1 MGALLKQPKL
11 LRQILVP
18 VAGLSLLAASFSGAP
33 AAVAAGT
40 ASISGSVQ
48 MQAGLNA
55 SMIIIDAY
63 KNDAFV
69 GETRIWSGSG
79 TYTLEGLEPGTYKV
93 KFSAYGDGGGAPVNV
108 SEWYDDKELASS
120 AQTISLTTG
129 QAQANVSAVLNTGAT
144 VSGKATVPAGVD
156 PTKITVDATR
166 DGEYSSYRAS
176 LKADGTYSL
185 TNMIAGQYRL
195 NFYWGDNATPSPI
208 ISTYL
213 GGVNWPAATLVNV
226 PKQGNVTGQN
236 ITLAAAGI
244 LTGKVTVPV
253 GVDVTKVAVSL
264 TNPAKPADFGGYTT
278 PKANGEFSLGG
289 LVPASYRISFGW
301 SGDQSPVVSAYY
313 GPPDATADT
322 ATLVAVSS
330 AQPTVGINQTLIAA
344 AQIKGK
350 VTVPAGFSAANI
362 LVMAKDTAGVK
373 WMGSGQT
380 DGTGAFT
387 IGGLPAGS
395 YKLEYSPGN
404 QNLLNQWHGQKLDAA
419 SSEAV
424 SVTTGQILPIANEA
438 LLPGAV
444 VSGTLAIP
452 AGSQS
457 QYKYA
462 TATGPGGV
470 GSASVSDDG
479 TFSFTKLP
487 AGTYTI
493 EFNRSSGLTTD
504 LEASFYK
511 DKAESLGAASATPI
525 TVATGEAKTGLTT
538 TARTGGT
545 LTGKIVG
552 TDGQPLNN
560 VPVRVYT
567 KDGSLVTRGANTIAD
582 GTFKVTGLST
592 GSYLV
597 SANMIP
603 TRPSGSLGTI
613 FSGNVKTEGAASNV
627 TTTVGT
633 NTDIGTLSFATAGN
647 AGTGFADVP
656 AGGQFSTEITWMA
669 TAGISTGWTEA
680 DGSKTFRPLTPV
692 NRDAMA
698 AFMYRLAGKPAFTP
712 PATSPFADVPTNS
725 QFYKEITWLADK
737 GVSTGW
743 TEADGSKTYR
753 PVQAVNRDAMA
764 AFMYRLALKP
774 AFTPPATS
782 PFTDVPTNSQFYK
795 EITWLAAQGIST
807 GWTEADNSKTFRPV
821 NAVNRDAMAA
831 FMYRYNAK
839 FNAG

>member
-1 MGALLKQPKL
+1 MKQSKL
-11 LRQILVP
+11 LRQLLVP

-48 MQAGLNA
+48 MQAGVNA

-63 KNDAFV
+63 KD
-69 GETRIWSGSG
+69 GQYYDETRIWSESG
-79 TYTLEGLEPGTYKV
+79 DYTLEGLEPGTYKLL
-93 KFSAYGDGGGAPVNV
+93 FSAYGDQVNLPIA
-108 SEWYDDKELASS
+108 EWYDDKEAQEAAQPITLAAGEARSG
-120 AQTISLTTG
+120 I
-129 QAQANVSAVLNTGAT
+129 SAVMSAGAS

-156 PTKITVDATR
+156 PTKITVEATR

-195 NFYWGDNATPSPI
+195 YFSWGAGFGQDSTPSPI
-208 ISTYL
+208 ISSYL

-226 PKQGNVTGQN
+226 PKQGIVTGQN
-236 ITLAAAGI
+236 ITLAPAGI
-244 LTGKVTVPV
+244 VTGKVTVPA
-253 GVDVTKVAVSL
+253 GVDVTKVSVYLS
-264 TNPAKPADFGGYTT
+264 NSAKPADPGGYTN
-278 PKANGEFSLGG
+278 PKANGEFSVGG
-289 LVPASYRISFGW
+289 LVPASYRVTFGW
-301 SGDQSPVVSAYY
+301 SGNDSPVLDAYY
-313 GPPDATADT
+313 GPAGATQDT
-322 ATLVAVSS
+322 TTLVNVPPV
-330 AQPTVGINQTLIAA
+330 QPVTGINQTLLAA
-344 AQIKGK
+344 AKIKGK

-362 LVMAKDTAGVK
+362 LVMAKAPDGLA
-373 WMGSGQT
+373 WMGSAQT
-380 DGTGAFT
+380 DGTGAFS
-387 IGGLPAGS
+387 IGGLPSGS
-395 YKLEYSPGN
+395 YKLEYSASN
-404 QNLLNQWHGQKLDAA
+404 QNLLHQWHGQKLDASA
-419 SSEAV
+419 STAV
-424 SVTTGQILPIANEA
+424 TVATGGVLTVANES

-444 VSGTLAIP
+444 VSGSLTLP
-452 AGSQS
+452 ASLAGEDS
-457 QYKYA
+457 
-462 TATGPGGV
+462 
-470 GSASVSDDG
+470 SVSLVGPNGFSRFLNVDDNSN
-479 TFSFTKLP
+479 FSFDKLP
-487 AGTYTI
+487 AGTYSI
-493 EFNRSSGLTTD
+493 EFNRSSGVSTNS
-504 LEASFYK
+504 EASFYK
-511 DKAESLGAASATPI
+511 DKAESLGTASATQV
-525 TVATGEAKTGLTT
+525 TVTTGEAKTGLTST
-538 TARTGGT
+538 VKAGGT

-567 KDGSLVTRGANTIAD
+567 KDGSLVTRGANTIAN
-582 GTFKVTGLST
+582 GTFKVTGLTT

-613 FSGNVKTEGAASNV
+613 FSGNVKTEGTASNV
-627 TTTVGT
+627 STTVGT

-669 TAGISTGWTEA
+669 TAGISTGWTET
-680 DGSKTFRPLTPV
+680 DGSKTFRPLSPV

-698 AFMYRLAGKPAFTP
+698 AFMYRLADKPAFTP
-712 PATSPFADVPTNS
+712 PVTSPFADVPTNS

-764 AFMYRLALKP
+764 AFMYRLAGKP
-774 AFTPPATS
+774 AFTPPAVS
-782 PFTDVPTNSQFYK
+782 PFTDVPTSSQFYK

-807 GWTEADNSKTFRPV
+807 GWTEGDGSKTFRPV

-839 FNAG
+839 FNAS

>member
-1 MGALLKQPKL
+1 MGALLKQRKL
-11 LRQILVP
+11 SRQLLVP
-18 VAGLSLLAASFSGAP
+18 VAGLSLLVASFSGAP

-156 PTKITVDATR
+156 PTKITVEATR

-185 TNMIAGQYRL
+185 TNMISGQYKL
-195 NFYWGDNATPSPI
+195 NFYWSDEETPSPI
-208 ISTYL
+208 ISSFL
-213 GGVNWPAATLVNV
+213 GGKQWSSATLVNV

-244 LTGKVTVPV
+244 VSGKITVPS
-253 GVDVTKVAVSL
+253 GVDAAKVSVSL
-264 TNPAKPADFGGYTT
+264 SSVPSGKYGYGYV
-278 PKANGEFSLGG
+278 KANGDFSIGG
-289 LVPASYRISFGW
+289 LEPATYKAHIYWNGGEGFRPIV
-301 SGDQSPVVSAYY
+301 DAYY
-313 GPPDATADT
+313 GPPGATFDT
-322 ATLVAVSS
+322 ATAIQVPPLTPV
-330 AQPTVGINQTLIAA
+330 TGINQTLVTG

-350 VTVPAGFSAANI
+350 VIVPAGFSS
-362 LVMAKDTAGVK
+362 TGVRVSASNPETNAYG
-373 WMGSGQT
+373 GSAVP
-380 DGTGAFT
+380 DSSGAFT
-387 IGGLPAGS
+387 ISGLAAGS
-395 YKLEYSPGN
+395 YKLDFYSQN
-404 QNLLNQWHGQKLDAA
+404 QNLVHQWLGQKLDAA
-419 SSEAV
+419 SSAAV
-424 SVTTGQILPIANEA
+424 SVTTGQIVPTANET
-438 LLPGAV
+438 LLAGAML
-444 VSGTLAIP
+444 SGTLAIP

-457 QYKYA
+457 QMKYA

-470 GSASVSDDG
+470 GGTTVADNG

-493 EFNRSSGLTTD
+493 EFNRASGITTD

-511 DKAESLGAASATPI
+511 DKAESLGAASATQI

-538 TARTGGT
+538 TAKAGGT

-592 GSYLV
+592 GNYLV

-633 NTDIGTLSFATAGN
+633 NTNIGTLSFATAGN

-680 DGSKTFRPLTPV
+680 DGSKTFRPLSPV

-712 PATSPFADVPTNS
+712 PAASPFADVPTSS

-764 AFMYRLALKP
+764 AFMYRLAGKP
-774 AFTPPATS
+774 AFTPPGTS
-782 PFTDVPTNSQFYK
+782 PFTDVPTSSQFYK

-807 GWTEADNSKTFRPV
+807 GWTEGDGSKTFRPV